1 MYLDTC
7 IEPWPGGYTDAT
19 IPHAR
24 RTNYALREEALAL
37 RAQTPRAPTAVLTH
51 GANPGLV
58 SHFVKQALLNIANDT
73 GVDAGSAEVAR
84 GLGPARAQA
93 RHQGDPHRRARH
105 AARGEAEGVQRI
117 RQHLVGG
124 RLRERGPAA
133 RRARL
138 GHARE
143 ELPARRQAL
152 RLRRRLGYL
161 PHAARRGHARA
172 HLDAEGRPL
181 PRLPDHARRG
191 DLDRRLSVRAPELGG
206 GVPPDGALL
215 LPPERF
221 GGGVGAR
228 VRRPQLAPAGSP
240 AHPHG
245 RDHLGHGRA
254 RRAARRAQEECL
266 LVRLAAHHR
275 RGAQARAVQQRHQPA
290 GHGRRACRA

>member
-19 IPHAR
+19 IPHAK

-58 SHFVKQALLNIANDT
+58 SHFVKKALLNVANDT
-73 GVDAGSAEVAR
+73 GVDAGSPKSREEWGQLARKLGIKVIHIAERDTQLAV
-84 GLGPARAQA
+84 
-93 RHQGDPHRRARH
+93 
-105 AARGEAEGVQRI
+105 EAEGVQRI

-124 RLRERGPAA
+124 RLRQRRPAA

-152 RLRRRLGYL
+152 RLRRRRGYL

-172 HLDAEGRPL
+172 HLDAQGRAL

-191 DLDRRLSVRAPELGG
+191 HLDRRLSVGAAELGG
-206 GVPPDGALL
+206 GVPPDGALRL
-215 LPPERF
+215 SPERL
-221 GGGVGAR
+221 GRGLGAR

-245 RDHLGHGRA
+245 RDHLRHGRA
-254 RRAARRAQEECL
+254 RRAARRAT
-266 LVRLAAHHR
+266 R
-275 RGAQARAVQQRHQPA
+275 RMPTGTARSSPSTRRASWRRTTTPPA
-290 GHGRRACRA
+290 CRSRCRACRE